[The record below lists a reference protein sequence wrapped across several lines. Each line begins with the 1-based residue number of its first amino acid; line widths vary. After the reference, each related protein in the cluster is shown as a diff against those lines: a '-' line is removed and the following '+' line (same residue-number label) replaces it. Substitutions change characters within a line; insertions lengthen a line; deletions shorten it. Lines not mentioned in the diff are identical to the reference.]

1 MKKTPILSTFLA
13 LAMLLSLLTGCGGET
28 PSVPSASIEST
39 TESAAV
45 SESSAPEPVAP
56 EEVSALSAVE
66 SSEEES
72 RLPAPVPVT
81 LPLTQEPVTYTIWYC
96 EPFGELVDDPA
107 QDVAVFRLLSERT
120 GIQFNFTLTT
130 MEAAKEKFQLPF
142 RRKCIL
148 SATIS
153 SPMPC
158 PITAAVSTMR

>member
-1 MKKTPILSTFLA
+1 MEKTPILSTFLA

-45 SESSAPEPVAP
+45 SESSAPEPAAPEAP
-56 EEVSALSAVE
+56 EEVSTRSAVE

-96 EPFGELVDDPA
+96 EPFGELVDDRS
-107 QDVAVFRLLSERT
+107 VCSR
-120 GIQFNFTLTT
+120 
-130 MEAAKEKFQLPF
+130 
-142 RRKCIL
+142 
-148 SATIS
+148 
-153 SPMPC
+153 
-158 PITAAVSTMR
+158 